1 MSTATLQARPA
12 FLRVIVSVVL
22 VHFLAVLAMAASP
35 GLHDLAHHDA
45 DQSAHHCAVT
55 DMLSGGAG
63 DGVPAQPFTVA
74 AILPHQ
80 FLSVAE
86 FDPLWI
92 AALFLTG
99 CVLEHAPP
107 ARA

>member
-22 VHFLAVLAMAASP
+22 AHFLAVIAMAASP
-35 GLHDLAHHDA
+35 NLHDLAHHDA
-45 DQSAHHCAVT
+45 DQQTHHCAVT
-55 DMLSGGAG
+55 DMLAGGTG
-63 DGVPAQPFTVA
+63 DGLQPQSFTVA

-80 FLSVAE
+80 FFSVAE
-86 FDPLWI
+86 FDPEWI

>member
-1 MSTATLQARPA
+1 MSTTTLQARPA

-22 VHFLAVLAMAASP
+22 AHFLAVLAMAASP
-35 GLHDLAHHDA
+35 GLHDLAHHD
-45 DQSAHHCAVT
+45 SEHGEHHCAVT
-55 DMLSGGAG
+55 DMLSGATG
-63 DGVPAQPFTVA
+63 DGAPAQSFTVA
-74 AILPHQ
+74 AIVPHQ

-107 ARA
+107 AVA

>member
-1 MSTATLQARPA
+1 MMIATLRARPA
-12 FLRVIVSVVL
+12 FLRGIVSVVL
-22 VHFLAVLAMAASP
+22 AHFLAVLVMAASP
-35 GLHDLAHHDA
+35 HAHDLAHDDA
-45 DQSAHHCAVT
+45 GDSGHHCAVT
-55 DMLSGGAG
+55 DMLSGGTG
-63 DGVPAQPFTVA
+63 DGLPAQSFTVA

-80 FLSVAE
+80 FCSVAE

>member
-1 MSTATLQARPA
+1 MSTTTLQARPA
-12 FLRVIVSVVL
+12 FLRMIVAVVL
-22 VHFLAVLAMAASP
+22 AHFLAVLAMATSP
-35 GLHDLAHHDA
+35 SLHDLAHHDA
-45 DQSAHHCAVT
+45 DQSDHHCAVT
-55 DMLSGGAG
+55 DMLSGGTD
-63 DGVPAQPFTVA
+63 DGAPAQAFTVA